1 MSFLPIE
8 EQLEQLRR
16 GVAEIVSEAELADK
30 LGRAAAAGRPLRVKL
45 GLDPSAPDI
54 HLGHTVVLRKLRQF
68 QDLGHEVVC
77 LIGDF
82 TGRIGDPS
90 GKSETRRQLTE
101 DEVRANAETY
111 RRQVFKILDPERTI
125 IDFNSRWLAPMTF
138 ADVVGLAARV
148 TVARMLERDDFAAR
162 HREGRPI
169 GIHEFFYPLMQ
180 GYDSVALRADVEL
193 GGTDQKFNLMMA
205 RHIQREYGQE
215 PEVAVLTPIV
225 EGTDGVQ
232 KMSKSLGNYI
242 GIDEAPDEMYGK
254 TMSIPDTLIAR
265 YFEHF
270 TGVPMAEVREM
281 AAGMAAG
288 RLNPRDAKM
297 RLGREIVALYH
308 GREAAARAEEAFVRR
323 FRLGELPE
331 EIGEVILGAGEFPG
345 GRVWLPRLLHRLG
358 LVASTSEGRRKVEEG
373 AVRIDG
379 ERAADPAAKVA
390 LADGMILQVGR
401 RRLARVRLTR
411 S

>member
-1 MSFLPIE
+1 MSFPSIE
-8 EQLEQLRR
+8 EQLERLRR
-16 GVAEIVSEAELADK
+16 GVAEIVSEAELEQK
-30 LGRAAAAGRPLRVKL
+30 LGRAAAEGRPLRVKL

-68 QDLGHEVVC
+68 QDLGHEAVC

-90 GKSETRRQLTE
+90 GKS
-101 DEVRANAETY
+101 VRANAETY

-138 ADVVGLAARV
+138 ADVVGLASRV

-169 GIHEFFYPLMQ
+169 GVHEFFYPLMQ

-205 RHIQREYGQE
+205 RHIQREFGQE

-225 EGTDGVQ
+225 EGIDGVQ

-254 TMSIPDTLIAR
+254 TMSIPDTLIVR

-270 TGVPMAEVREM
+270 TGVHMSEVREM

-308 GREAAARAEEAFVRR
+308 GREAAVRAEEAFVRR
-323 FRLGELPE
+323 FRRGELPE
-331 EIGEVILGAGEFPG
+331 EIAEVAVGAGEFPE
-345 GRVWLPRLLHRLG
+345 GRVWLPRLLHRCN

-379 ERAADPAAKVA
+379 ERTADPAAEVA

-401 RRLARVRLTR
+401 RRVARVRITPQPSR
-411 S
+411 A